1 MALDFPLKKPY
12 ISLMSKND
20 MTTFTTASG
29 ALYSY
34 DTERQSQ
41 TAYANFM
48 DRDSRYERVYLQ
60 VNVYEENG
68 LRVGFAFANIDAT
81 PVELGDIARNEA
93 ERIEGPADPVSMS
106 SRFD

>member
-12 ISLMSKND
+12 ISLMSKNE
-20 MTTFTTASG
+20 MTAFTTASG
-29 ALYSY
+29 ASY
-34 DTERQSQ
+34 TYAIERQTQ
-41 TAYANFM
+41 TAYAEFM
-48 DRDSRYERVYLQ
+48 NPATRYERVYLQ

-81 PVELGDIARNEA
+81 WFDLTEIALGVA
-93 ERIEGPADPVSMS
+93 ERVEGPADPVSMS